1 MEKQELNVL
10 VISDS
15 HGNINFLRGIV
26 EKAKEIAEISQIW
39 HLGDEY
45 EDMDYIDFDG
55 IVKRVPGTRHPD
67 YYSGALDKFLSFP
80 FADNE
85 ISIVHSPYDI
95 PKFLIGDK
103 RLFFYGHLHK
113 PDIFKSGNG
122 ILLSPGHIKY
132 PFDRGYEAAFLLVEF
147 SQTINVKQYA
157 HSGEYRARAV
167 IENRKGSYEIS
178 EVSGNPIGWEK
189 AKSYICER

>member
-1 MEKQELNVL
+1 MEKQKLNVL

-15 HGNINFLRGIV
+15 HGNINFLRDIV
-26 EKAKEIAEISQIW
+26 EKAQEIAQISQIW

-80 FADNE
+80 FAENE
-85 ISIVHSPYDI
+85 ISLVHSPYDV
-95 PKFLIGDK
+95 PKKLAGAK

-113 PDIFKSGNG
+113 PDVFKSGNG
-122 ILLSPGHIKY
+122 ILISPGHIKY
-132 PFDRGYEAAFLLVEF
+132 SFDRGYEATFLIVEF
-147 SQTINVKQYA
+147 CQNIIVKQYA
-157 HSGEYRARAV
+157 YSGEFKAQAI
-167 IENRKGSYEIS
+167 IENREKSYELS

-189 AKSYICER
+189 AKRF